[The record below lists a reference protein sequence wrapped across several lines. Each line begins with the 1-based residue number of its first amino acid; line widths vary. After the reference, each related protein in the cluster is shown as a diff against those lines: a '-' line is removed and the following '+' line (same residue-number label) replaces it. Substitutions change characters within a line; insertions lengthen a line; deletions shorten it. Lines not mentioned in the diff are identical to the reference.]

1 MYLIPLVKIGFL
13 EFGWSDAIDIIL
25 LAFLIYQL
33 YRIVRGSLAYNIFF
47 GILVVY
53 ILTLLAEALELRL
66 ISGVLGQFINI
77 GVLGL
82 LIVFQPEVRRFL
94 LQLGKNR
101 DIRKPAFWGRFNIKH
116 YGITQ
121 AQHREVDE
129 LILALQHMSDSKTG
143 ALLVFPTTSRLQ
155 FFVNSGIL
163 IQGEISGDLLEAIFN
178 KNSPLHDGAVIIAD
192 NKVLAA
198 RCVLPVS
205 DSQDVP
211 GHLGLRHRSAIGITE
226 VSDALAIVVSEE
238 NGTISIASEGRLQLN
253 VAYDEVRKALTN
265 SLLSA

>member
-1 MYLIPLVKIGFL
+1 MYLIPLLKIGFL
-13 EFGWSDAIDIIL
+13 EFGWSDAIDILL

-53 ILTLLAEALELRL
+53 LLTLLAEALELKL
-66 ISGVLGQFINI
+66 ISDVLGQFINI

-101 DIRKPAFWGRFNIKH
+101 DIRKPAFWGRFNLKS

-121 AQHREVDE
+121 AQHKEVDE
-129 LILALQHMSDSKTG
+129 LMAALHHMADSKTG

-163 IQGEISGDLLEAIFN
+163 IRGDISGDLLESIFN
-178 KNSPLHDGAVIIAD
+178 KTGPLHDGAVIIAD
-192 NKVLAA
+192 NKILAA

-205 DSQDVP
+205 ENQDVP
-211 GHLGLRHRSAIGITE
+211 GHVGLRHRSAVGITE
-226 VSDALAIVVSEE
+226 VSDALAIIVSEE
-238 NGTISIASEGRLQLN
+238 NGIISLAKEGRLQLN
-253 VAYDEVRKALTN
+253 VSDEEIRSALAT